1 MLKHDT
7 VRGRRG
13 RGRKAKA
20 GQAKVAQLK
29 ASTPEAVTPEA
40 VTPEAVTPAANAAA
54 VADANNAAVSGAK
67 EAAADDTNSDSEKQ
81 EVETASKITIKKAVS
96 TADNARISPEEIVQ
110 IFEVGAEEGQ
120 DALKTTAKA
129 QDKGKKKKLMKV
141 NRDRYD
147 PTQVRP

>member
-7 VRGRRG
+7 VRG

-29 ASTPEAVTPEA
+29 ASTPEAVTP
-40 VTPEAVTPAANAAA
+40 AANAAA

-67 EAAADDTNSDSEKQ
+67 KAEANDTNSDSEKQ
-81 EVETASKITIKKAVS
+81 EVETVLNMSIKKAVS

-110 IFEVGAEEGQ
+110 IFEVGAEEGH

-129 QDKGKKKKLMKV
+129 QDKEKKKKLMKV
-141 NRDRYD
+141 SRDRHD

>member
-7 VRGRRG
+7 VHGHRGRS
-13 RGRKAKA
+13 RKAKA

-29 ASTPEAVTPEA
+29 ASTPD
-40 VTPEAVTPAANAAA
+40 AVTPAANAVAM
-54 VADANNAAVSGAK
+54 ADANNAAVSGAK
-67 EAAADDTNSDSEKQ
+67 KAAADDTNSDSEKQ
-81 EVETASKITIKKAVS
+81 EVETASKMTIKKAIS

-129 QDKGKKKKLMKV
+129 QDKGKKKKLTKAS
-141 NRDRYD
+141 RDRYD
-147 PTQVRP
+147 PTQVKP

>member
-29 ASTPEAVTPEA
+29 AS
-40 VTPEAVTPAANAAA
+40 TPEAVTPAANAAA

-81 EVETASKITIKKAVS
+81 EVETASKMTIKKAVS

-141 NRDRYD
+141 SRDRYD

>member
-7 VRGRRG
+7 VRG

-29 ASTPEAVTPEA
+29 ASTPEAVTP
-40 VTPEAVTPAANAAA
+40 AANAAA

-67 EAAADDTNSDSEKQ
+67 KAEADDTNSDSEKQ
-81 EVETASKITIKKAVS
+81 EVETVSNITIKKAVS
-96 TADNARISPEEIVQ
+96 TADNARISPEEIIQ